1 MCLGKKRKDGK
12 LVTDGDPMNHIM
24 PYMMRSRNESII
36 YYQNSI
42 EVKPIRDY
50 IKKRRKQGDRITMFN
65 ILMASILNIFVL
77 RPKLNR
83 FIAGRRIYEH
93 NGYEGLYIV
102 KLDLSDQA
110 YESIAKV
117 TMTEDDNINTVAE
130 KMKAQV
136 ELIRKA
142 QEEKTDDKLISYFSK
157 TPRWFLRFALATLR
171 WLDFH
176 GWMPKTL
183 TDIIPLYSSVFLSHL
198 GSIGGNAPFHH
209 LYEFGTNS
217 LFITMGK
224 IYEKPFKSK
233 NGEVEWRE
241 VIDLVVSID
250 ERICD
255 GYYLIKSLSI
265 LENYFETPELLE
277 ISPRDMF
284 KYIDSKDISFGN
296 RKLTISDKIKQRL
309 GIEEIA
315 PRQYHLIFEDEDLVD
330 TKSEN

>member
-24 PYMMRSRNESII
+24 PYIMRSRNESVI
-36 YYQNSI
+36 YYKNAI

-136 ELIRKA
+136 ELIREA
-142 QEEKTDDKLISYFSK
+142 QEQKTDDKLISIFAK

-217 LFITMGK
+217 LFITLGK
-224 IYEKPFKSK
+224 IYEKPFKGK
-233 NGEVEWRE
+233 NGEIEWRE
-241 VIDLVVSID
+241 VIDMVATID

-255 GYYLIKSLSI
+255 GYYLIKSLNM
-265 LENYFETPELLE
+265 LEHFFETPELLE
-277 ISPRDMF
+277 ISPREMF
-284 KYIDSKDISFGN
+284 DYMDSKDIAFGN
-296 RKLTISDKIKQRL
+296 RKLTISEHIKQRL

-315 PRQYHLIFEDEDLVD
+315 PKQYHLIFEDEDLVD
-330 TKSEN
+330 LDPEG

>member
-1 MCLGKKRKDGK
+1 MSFIFGKKRKDGK
-12 LVTDGDPMNHIM
+12 LITDGDPMNHIM
-24 PYMMRSRNESII
+24 PYIMRSRNEALIF
-36 YYQNSI
+36 YQKTI

-50 IKKRRKQGDRITMFN
+50 IKKRRKNGDRITIFN
-65 ILMASILNIFVL
+65 IIMASILNIFVL

-102 KLDLSDQA
+102 KLDLSDHA

-117 TMTEDDNINTVAE
+117 VMTEDDNINTVAE
-130 KMKAQV
+130 KMKEQV
-136 ELIRKA
+136 ELIR
-142 QEEKTDDKLISYFSK
+142 QEQETKTDDKLISFFAK
-157 TPRWFLRFALATLR
+157 TPRWFLRFVLAMLR

-176 GWMPKTL
+176 GLMPKVL

-217 LFITMGK
+217 LFVTMGK

-233 NGEVEWRE
+233 TGGVEWRE
-241 VIDLVVSID
+241 VMDIVCTLD

-255 GYYLIKSLSI
+255 GYYLIKSLSM
-265 LENYFETPELLE
+265 LERFFETPELLE
-277 ISPRDMF
+277 ISPKEMF
-284 KYIDSKDISFGN
+284 ELMDSKQIVFGSRRLEISEE
-296 RKLTISDKIKQRL
+296 KKQRL
-309 GIEEIA
+309 GIGDIETKPYSA
-315 PRQYHLIFEDEDLVD
+315 IFEDQELI
-330 TKSEN
+330 E